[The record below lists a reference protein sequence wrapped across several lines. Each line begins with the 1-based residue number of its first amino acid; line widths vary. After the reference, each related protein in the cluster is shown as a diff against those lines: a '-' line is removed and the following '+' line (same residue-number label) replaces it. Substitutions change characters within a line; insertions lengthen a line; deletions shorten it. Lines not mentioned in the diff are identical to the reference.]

1 MFLSCVTMSMTH
13 ILLVLNK
20 LWRRSSTPKDCLS
33 RIFMP
38 CASSSD
44 HQVPVLQIHADL
56 CPSDVRLDWQIFK
69 SMNKNNSPAGV
80 CLVYNTLSLQKLAS
94 PILPSPI
101 IDICQIKDDGM
112 FGNCHHSYSIHWP
125 PPGRVRPVQSA
136 RELGSPAGEDK
147 THTDKR

>member
-1 MFLSCVTMSMTH
+1 MFLSCVTMSMTQ

-33 RIFMP
+33 RILMP
-38 CASSSD
+38 WASSHD
-44 HQVPVLQIHADL
+44 HQVPLLQIHADL

-69 SMNKNNSPAGV
+69 SMNKN
-80 CLVYNTLSLQKLAS
+80 SLQKLAS

-112 FGNCHHSYSIHWP
+112 FGNCHHSKHWL
-125 PPGRVRPVQSA
+125 PPGPVRPVQSA
-136 RELGSPAGEDK
+136 RELGSPGGEDK

>member
-33 RIFMP
+33 RILMP
-38 CASSSD
+38 WVSSPD
-44 HQVPVLQIHADL
+44 HQVPVLQIYSDL
-56 CPSDVRLDWQIFK
+56 YPSEVRLDWQIFK
-69 SMNKNNSPAGV
+69 SMNKNI
-80 CLVYNTLSLQKLAS
+80 SLQKLAS

-101 IDICQIKDDGM
+101 FDIYQIKDDRM
-112 FGNCHHSYSIHWP
+112 FGNRHHSYSIHWP

-136 RELGSPAGEDK
+136 RELGSPGGEDK